1 MAGPKKKGKLT
12 EADLATY
19 GIPPKLK
26 SGSAV
31 LKRPSGNKRVPIA
44 GSQSTL
50 EGLCHKP

>member
-19 GIPPKLK
+19 GIPRKLN
-26 SGSAV
+26 SGSPV
-31 LKRPSGNKRVPIA
+31 LKRPSDNKRVSII